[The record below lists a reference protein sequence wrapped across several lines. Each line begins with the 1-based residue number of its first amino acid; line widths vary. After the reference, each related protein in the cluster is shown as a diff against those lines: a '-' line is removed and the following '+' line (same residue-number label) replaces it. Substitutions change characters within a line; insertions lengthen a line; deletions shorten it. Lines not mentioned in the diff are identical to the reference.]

1 MRIIPHKQGGSI
13 EKNVVIIGSGGCGKT
28 CILHRIVTNS
38 FSEQYI
44 PTVFEDSVWTTHVKS
59 KEIVLLL
66 KDTAGQEDYDRLIFL
81 AVSGADII
89 ILCYSIDD
97 RRSFEDIR
105 NKYIHIIPQVDF
117 SRAKLAL
124 VGSKK
129 DLRTEAHGNFV
140 TRDEGLMLKTDI
152 GATWFFES
160 SAKSNEGIRE
170 MFDEFARWSYD
181 DFSFGKEKGL
191 VKTILY
197 YLKCNCF
204 PADAD
209 SGSDSD

>member
-1 MRIIPHKQGGSI
+1 MRIVTHKQDSSI

-38 FSEQYI
+38 FSDQYI
-44 PTVFEDSVWTTHVKS
+44 PTVFEDSVWSTYVKG

-66 KDTAGQEDYDRLIFL
+66 KDTAGQEDYDRLISL

-89 ILCYSIDD
+89 ILCYAIDD

-105 NKYIHIIPQVDF
+105 NKYIHIIPQADF
-117 SRAKLAL
+117 ARAKLAL

-129 DLRTEAHGNFV
+129 DLRTGASGGFV
-140 TRDEGLMLKTDI
+140 TREEGEMLKTDI
-152 GATWFFES
+152 DARWFFES

-170 MFDEFARWSYD
+170 MFDEFARWSYEE
-181 DFSFGKEKGL
+181 SSPGREKGFL
-191 VKTILY
+191 KSILY
-197 YLKCNCF
+197 YLKCSCCRVN
-204 PADAD
+204 AD
-209 SGSDSD
+209 SDSEDG